1 MADKDKFGFSEK
13 AYSKALA
20 DKKKDKQKSGGDFKQ
35 LDQEAKDLAYGMDT
49 SKYTGNLRDVIQN
62 KNIEIQQNRQR
73 VAQAIAEDPTK
84 AGFRGFLPSKTDI
97 ERTQQRFANLGQA
110 ITPQNI
116 AGGII
121 SLATGV
127 PFLGNFLLGALEP
140 QTAQAQDTT
149 GFALNPDT
157 GTFQQFDPITEEF
170 ITGTDFVSP
179 KFTPDDDLIKADI
192 NIVDRLADAIAAP
205 NISTGLQTLFAPK
218 GLGLPED
225 FLDQSAVETQSLP
238 TAQQAILSELTKDLP
253 IFDDTGMP
261 VSFEDMEKDLNRIM
275 SQPEITYTTPV
286 IDPGVTTTT
295 PVIDPLDIMTNFF
308 AEQRALP
315 DEIQQEFDD
324 RLIEASAITPVKKPT
339 GIMPV
344 KKPTG
349 ITPVKKPTMTKGIP
363 MDRALEAMGIV
374 ESGSTPTNVNFAMGD
389 ERFDM
394 FGRLRPTAFG
404 PFQIRKGTFEDP
416 GYGINPTQGMPE
428 GTGFFDVV
436 GDYDLSKQAAGNI
449 LSGLQEAGETGEFGL
464 NLDPLDEGFVSPE
477 AIAAYNLG
485 LSGISEFDNPLNA
498 PYLKKAP
505 MQNLLSE
512 FGYLTDL

>member
-1 MADKDKFGFSEK
+1 MADKDKFGFSDK
-13 AYSKALA
+13 AYGKALA
-20 DKKKDKQKSGGDFKQ
+20 DKKKDKQQSGGDFKQ

-49 SKYTGNLRDVIQN
+49 SKYTGNLRDAIQN

-73 VAQAIAEDPTK
+73 VAQEIAEDPTR
-84 AGFRGFLPSKTDI
+84 AGFRGFLPSRTDI
-97 ERTQQRFANLGQA
+97 EQTRERFANLGQA
-110 ITPQNI
+110 ITPKNI

-127 PFLGNFLLGALEP
+127 PFLGNFLLGALAP

-157 GTFQQFDPITEEF
+157 GTFQQFNPITEEF
-170 ITGTDFVSP
+170 IAGTDFVSP
-179 KFTPDDDLIKADI
+179 KFTPDDDLVKGDI

-205 NISTGLQTLFAPK
+205 NISTGIRSLFAPR

-225 FLDQSAVETQSLP
+225 FLDQSAVETQPLP
-238 TAQQAILSELTKDLP
+238 TAQQTILSELTKDLP
-253 IFDDTGMP
+253 VFDDTGMP
-261 VSFEDMEKDLNRIM
+261 VSMEDMDKELNRIL
-275 SQPEITYTTPV
+275 SQPEITFTTPV
-286 IDPGVTTTT
+286 IDPGVITTT
-295 PVIDPLDIMTNFF
+295 PVIDPVETMTNFF
-308 AEQRALP
+308 AEQGILP
-315 DEIQQEFDD
+315 DEMQQEFDD

-389 ERFDM
+389 ERFDR

-436 GDYDLSKQAAGNI
+436 SDYDLSKQAAGNI

-485 LSGISEFDNPLNA
+485 LKGISEFDNPLNA